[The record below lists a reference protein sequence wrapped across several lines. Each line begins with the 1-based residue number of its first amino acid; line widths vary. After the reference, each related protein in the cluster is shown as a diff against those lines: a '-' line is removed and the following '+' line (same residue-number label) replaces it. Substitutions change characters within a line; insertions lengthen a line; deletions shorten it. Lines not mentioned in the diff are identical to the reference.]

1 MKIPIGYD
9 KITVY
14 AIHIKEYYMRRIH
27 KMFLSGCGYAI
38 LILILFYAFAAMS
51 GFNSQS
57 IAFGQFALI
66 LTFGFIISLA
76 EFMYEELKVKKLLK
90 CLIHYG
96 VLLMAFYVIFILSG
110 NIAANRAGAVFVAVI
125 IYTALY
131 FILYVIV
138 HFTRRA
144 INRADDHLDRK
155 TAQKSAAANKKST
168 YKSLYG
174 GD

>member
-1 MKIPIGYD
+1 
-9 KITVY
+9 
-14 AIHIKEYYMRRIH
+14 MRRIH

-51 GFNSQS
+51 GFASQS

-66 LTFGFIISLA
+66 LMFGFIISLA
-76 EFMYEELKVKKLLK
+76 EFMYEELKVKKVLK
-90 CLIHYG
+90 CLIHYA
-96 VLLMAFYVIFILSG
+96 VLLVAFYVIFILSG
-110 NIAANRAGAVFVAVI
+110 NIAANRSGAVFVAII

-138 HFTRRA
+138 RFTRRA
-144 INRADDHLDRK
+144 INRADDQLDK
-155 TAQKSAAANKKST
+155 MSAKKNSAASKKST
-168 YKSLYG
+168 YKSLYN